1 MGSNREEKIDAW
13 IFEQGIKED
22 RRRRIIPSSTDRI
35 THQPVGT
42 GLEAMENVARYF
54 GDHPELP
61 IVELGSINHERIS
74 LTFAHE
80 IEMEEPFYQVSEDYR
95 DQWAITHEDALALET
110 GAAYGTQTAALTAV
124 GNGPDGMK
132 IMLNTARWQ
141 VLGSVGLAHFTSA
154 LMVGQVMEQATEPWA
169 ADLHIWLVG
178 YHELGPKLVA
188 FLSKHHQESSFHL
201 VETIEQITAD
211 DLAGAPATI
220 YVKDSSPATVEVYN
234 RIRSEHTGLLT
245 DTVATEQ
252 AMFISEDEDGL
263 ATIVNAGPHGLRIM
277 PNLVGE
283 QHELYQAMEVIWEKR
298 EEEAQSAASAF
309 ENISV
314 EDFATEPSSSTDPE
328 VDVSAETLEA
338 MFNGPETGQTA
349 KEDDPQNHPDLEQ
362 NAGTGAAEEDV
373 ASAEALEAMFNAPEA
388 ESAGADDQ
396 PQDPENTEELHSA
409 SSAAEADVSAETLE
423 AMVNEPAAGKAIKEE
438 QPQTPAESP
447 DLSEHEEAGQVREE
461 SPESPAR
468 IQLSLMGKPEIHGA
482 TGESAGRAAGEAVAY
497 LHLHGGHADVAA
509 FSDAVWP
516 DAENEGHAARI
527 RRTRTAKR
535 IRELLPDAL
544 STENGWTLAPVRT
557 DVDELLA
564 HLEQGE
570 ETQEALEACATVQS
584 PLEGCSEWADEH
596 RQALREKITHHLNEA
611 VGLALENDHF
621 KLAKAA
627 QKATKRL

>member
-110 GAAYGTQTAALTAV
+110 GAAYGAQTAALTAV

-141 VLGSVGLAHFTSA
+141 VLGSVGLAQFTSA

-314 EDFATEPSSSTDPE
+314 EDFAAESSSSTAPE
-328 VDVSAETLEA
+328 VDV
-338 MFNGPETGQTA
+338 
-349 KEDDPQNHPDLEQ
+349 
-362 NAGTGAAEEDV
+362 
-373 ASAEALEAMFNAPEA
+373 SAEALEAMFNAPEA
-388 ESAGADDQ
+388 ESTGADDR
-396 PQDPENTEELHSA
+396 PQDPENTEELHST

-423 AMVNEPAAGKAIKEE
+423 AMVNGPAAGEAIEE
-438 QPQTPAESP
+438 QQPRTIAEST
-447 DLSEHEEAGQVREE
+447 DLPELEEAGQVREE
-461 SPESPAR
+461 APESPAR

-482 TGESAGRAAGEAVAY
+482 SGESAGRAAGEAVAY

-544 STENGWTLAPVRT
+544 STENGWALAPVRT
-557 DVDELLA
+557 DVDDLLA

-570 ETQEALEACATVQS
+570 ETQEALEACAAVRS
-584 PLEGCSEWADEH
+584 PLEGCHEWADEH

-627 QKATKRL
+627 REATKRL